1 LRGVAI
7 FAKDFSGLLLEKSAK
22 TTRPLM
28 PTAAPIRPASL
39 AVHPTRG
46 AQLSFAMTLRHFVKP
61 AFSLRK
67 KRSVKTHALWLSATK
82 NLHFANAPFP
92 RFSA

>member
-1 LRGVAI
+1 
-7 FAKDFSGLLLEKSAK
+7 
-22 TTRPLM
+22 M

-92 RFSA
+92 RFSAIVASTNHSLHRFQTHRPHLSRTVVV